1 MKSVIIESAI
11 NIKIL
16 NIIAI
21 NEITINPVAILVIKL
36 LLKLLKNN
44 AAIDTRN
51 IKHDIANN
59 NSIKCIVLFLQFLK
73 YKATFLQL
81 PVMLILIHTN
91 NFNWNIKHI

>member
-1 MKSVIIESAI
+1 MSYFLAITTYQLPNHTMKSVIIEFAI

-73 YKATFLQL
+73 YKATFL
-81 PVMLILIHTN
+81 
-91 NFNWNIKHI
+91 